1 MFKTTNPY
9 TSLSE
14 LTTFLNRN
22 HIKKEDI
29 ISVEKDNGQFVAV
42 YWSEVAEP
50 TVKITSHISQHTI
63 DKLELADRPCSDP
76 HEGHFIQ
83 IKDRKI
89 LNGFDLSNGH
99 SAMVKTTYHCTECD
113 FEKDIVELE
122 L

>member
-1 MFKTTNPY
+1 MFKTTEYYNH
-9 TSLSE
+9 LSG

-29 ISVEKDNGQFVAV
+29 ISVEKDNGQFVAL

-50 TVKITSHISQHTI
+50 TVKITSHLSQRII

-76 HEGHFIQ
+76 HKGHFIE

-89 LNGFDLSNGH
+89 LNGFDVSNGQ
-99 SAMVKTTYHCTECD
+99 SAMVKTTYHCTKCD